1 MENLEEQAE
10 SLLREYAQEQGTSL
24 RQMGILDTR
33 RLQVVRKREVPMTV
47 LKDDIWKNHKGDS

>member
-1 MENLEEQAE
+1 MDNLEEEAE
-10 SLLREYAQEQGTSL
+10 QLLREYANQEGTSL
-24 RQMGILDTR
+24 REMGILDSR